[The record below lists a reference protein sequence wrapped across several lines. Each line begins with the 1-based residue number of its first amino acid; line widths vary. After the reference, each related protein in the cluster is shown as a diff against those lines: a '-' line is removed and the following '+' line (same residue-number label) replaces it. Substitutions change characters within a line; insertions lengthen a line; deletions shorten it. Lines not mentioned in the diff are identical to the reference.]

1 MKNKENKIK
10 EVKKEMENLKKDFD
24 KNYLSLEAKLKKLE
38 KGTYEVG
45 DEVKWCNF
53 DWIVIKTGTKLQNI
67 TIDLPGFMVTEE
79 NTVTLMLK
87 NTIQNM
93 TYSDNNSNDYKESNV
108 KKYLENE
115 FINKLDKSKLI
126 EMRTNYDEDK
136 FVTTKVRIP
145 TIRDIEALPMSIRNC
160 GSSYWTMTS
169 SYAKSEDCSNA
180 RVFIVRGSD
189 GYLASDWVN
198 STYGLRPVITLSTET
213 L

>member
-1 MKNKENKIK
+1 MKKKKNKIK
-10 EVKKEMENLKKDFD
+10 EIKKEMENLKKDFD

-53 DWIVIKTGTKLQNI
+53 DWIVIKTIKDEQE
-67 TIDLPGFMVTEE
+67 V
-79 NTVTLMLK
+79 VLMSK
-87 NTIQNM
+87 EAFEPM
-93 TYSDNNSNDYKESNV
+93 AYSDKNSNDYKESNI
-108 KKYLENE
+108 KEYLEEN

-145 TIRDIEALPMSIRNC
+145 TLRDIEALTMSVRNC
-160 GSSYWTMTS
+160 GSYYWTMTG
-169 SYAKSEDCSNA
+169 SYAKSEDCSYA
-180 RVFIVRGSD
+180 FVFIVNSS
-189 GYLASDWVN
+189 GYLNWYYVN
-198 STYGLRPVITLSTET
+198 SAYGLRPVITLSTEA

>member
-169 SYAKSEDCSNA
+169 SYAN
-180 RVFIVRGSD
+180 VFFVNSS
-189 GYLASDWVN
+189 GYPGYGNVN
-198 STYGLRPVITLSTET
+198 STTRGLRPVITLSTET

>member
-53 DWIVIKTGTKLQNI
+53 DWIVIKTIKDEQE
-67 TIDLPGFMVTEE
+67 V
-79 NTVTLMLK
+79 VLMSK
-87 NTIQNM
+87 EAFEPM
-93 TYSDNNSNDYKESNV
+93 AYSDNNSNDYKESNV

-145 TIRDIEALPMSIRNC
+145 TIRDIEALTMSIRNC

-180 RVFIVRGSD
+180 RVFFVDYYGCLYND
-189 GYLASDWVN
+189 NVN
-198 STYGLRPVITLSTET
+198 WTAPGVRPVITLSTET

>member
-53 DWIVIKTGTKLQNI
+53 DWIVIKTIKDEQE
-67 TIDLPGFMVTEE
+67 V
-79 NTVTLMLK
+79 VLMSK
-87 NTIQNM
+87 EAFEPM
-93 TYSDNNSNDYKESNV
+93 AYSDKNSNDYKESNI
-108 KKYLENE
+108 KEYLEEN

-145 TIRDIEALPMSIRNC
+145 TLRDIEALTMSVRNC
-160 GSSYWTMTS
+160 GSYYWTMTG
-169 SYAKSEDCSNA
+169 SYAKSEDCSHAN
-180 RVFIVRGSD
+180 VFSVCSD
-189 GYLASDWVN
+189 GRLGNDWVN
-198 STYGLRPVITLSTET
+198 YTSGVRPVITLSTEA

>member
-145 TIRDIEALPMSIRNC
+145 TIRDIEALTMSIRNC

-169 SYAKSEDCSNA
+169 SYAKSEDCSRA
-180 RVFIVRGSD
+180 GVFFVNTY
-189 GYLASDWVN
+189 GYLSNIPVRDAC
-198 STYGLRPVITLSTET
+198 GLRPVITLSTET

>member
-53 DWIVIKTGTKLQNI
+53 DWIVIKTI
-67 TIDLPGFMVTEE
+67 E
-79 NTVTLMLK
+79 NGQKVVLMSK
-87 NTIQNM
+87 EAFEPM
-93 TYSDNNSNDYKESNV
+93 AYSDKNSNDYKESNI
-108 KKYLENE
+108 KEYLEEN

-136 FVTTKVRIP
+136 FVTTNVRIP
-145 TIRDIEALPMSIRNC
+145 TLRDIEALPMSVRNC
-160 GSSYWTMTS
+160 GSYYWTMTG
-169 SYAKSEDCSNA
+169 SYAKSEDCSDAIVFFVDTIGFLNSNWVGNA
-180 RVFIVRGSD
+180 I
-189 GYLASDWVN
+189 
-198 STYGLRPVITLSTET
+198 GLRPVITLSTET

>member
-24 KNYLSLEAKLKKLE
+24 KNYLSLEAKLKKKK

-45 DEVKWCNF
+45 DEVQWCNF
-53 DWIVIKTGTKLQNI
+53 DWIVIKTIKDEQE
-67 TIDLPGFMVTEE
+67 V
-79 NTVTLMLK
+79 VLMSK
-87 NTIQNM
+87 EAFEPM
-93 TYSDNNSNDYKESNV
+93 AYSDKNSNDYKESNI
-108 KKYLENE
+108 KEYLEEN

-180 RVFIVRGSD
+180 LVFRVDTNGC
-189 GYLASDWVN
+189 LAYSYVSN
-198 STYGLRPVITLSTET
+198 TLGLRPVITLSTET

>member
-53 DWIVIKTGTKLQNI
+53 DWIVIKTIKDEQE
-67 TIDLPGFMVTEE
+67 V
-79 NTVTLMLK
+79 VLMSK
-87 NTIQNM
+87 EAFEPM
-93 TYSDNNSNDYKESNV
+93 AYSDKNSNDYKESNI
-108 KKYLENE
+108 KEYLEEN

-145 TIRDIEALPMSIRNC
+145 TLRDIEALTMSVRNC
-160 GSSYWTMTS
+160 GSYYWTMTG
-169 SYAKSEDCSNA
+169 SYAKSEDCSHA
-180 RVFIVRGSD
+180 YVFSVCSD
-189 GYLASDWVN
+189 GRLGNDWVN
-198 STYGLRPVITLSTET
+198 YTSGVRPVITLSTEA

>member
-1 MKNKENKIK
+1 
-10 EVKKEMENLKKDFD
+10 ME
-24 KNYLSLEAKLKKLE
+24 E
-38 KGTYEVG
+38 
-45 DEVKWCNF
+45 C
-53 DWIVIKTGTKLQNI
+53 
-67 TIDLPGFMVTEE
+67 
-79 NTVTLMLK
+79 
-87 NTIQNM
+87 
-93 TYSDNNSNDYKESNV
+93 
-108 KKYLENE
+108 

-180 RVFIVRGSD
+180 RVFYVDVNGH
-189 GYLASDWVN
+189 LAN
-198 STYGLRPVITLSTET
+198 TYVSNTLGLRPVITLSTET

>member
-145 TIRDIEALPMSIRNC
+145 TLRDIEALTMSVRNC
-160 GSSYWTMTS
+160 GSYYWTMTG
-169 SYAKSEDCSNA
+169 SYAKSEDCSHA
-180 RVFIVRGSD
+180 DVFSVCSD
-189 GYLASDWVN
+189 GRLGNDWVN
-198 STYGLRPVITLSTET
+198 YTSGVRPVITLSTEA